1 MDLSCEYLGLKFD
14 HPLMPGASPFC
25 EDMDVVRRLEDAGAP
40 ALVLSSLFEE
50 QLRREAMAT
59 AEAIDGPKDQFAE
72 ALTYLPEP
80 DEFSVGPDEY
90 LARLSRVKT
99 AVSIPVIGSLNGT
112 TPGGWLDYGKL
123 IEQAGA
129 DALEINLYH
138 VPADAYRS
146 GEQIEK
152 EHVDIVRKLKHELT
166 IPLAVKLSPFYT
178 SLPHFAHQL
187 DDAGADA
194 VIIFNRFYQA
204 DIDIEELDL
213 QRSLR
218 LSDSSELL
226 LRLRW
231 VAILFGNINADL
243 AVTGG
248 VHAATDA
255 IKAVMTGASAVQMV
269 SAIFR
274 KGPEV
279 LRTMREEMAAWLEE
293 NEYQSLSQAR
303 GSMSLQRCPD
313 PDAYTR
319 ANYLHIL
326 QNWRD
331 SVAAL

>member
-1 MDLSCEYLGLKFD
+1 VDLSTEYLGFKFD
-14 HPLMPGASPFC
+14 HPLMPGAAPFC
-25 EDMDVVRRLEDAGAP
+25 EDMDMVRRLEDAGAP
-40 ALVLSSLFEE
+40 AIVLNSLFEE
-50 QLRREAMAT
+50 QIRREALAT
-59 AEAIDGPKDQFAE
+59 ADAIDGPKEQFAE

-80 DEFSVGPDEY
+80 DEFTVGPEQY
-90 LARLSRVKT
+90 LERLSRIKA
-99 AVSIPVIGSLNGT
+99 AVGVPVIGSINGT
-112 TPGGWLDYGKL
+112 SAGGWLEYGKL

-129 DALEINLYH
+129 DALEVNLYH
-138 VPADAYRS
+138 VPADIHRGAQ
-146 GEQIEK
+146 QIEA
-152 EHVDIVRKLKHELT
+152 EHVAIVRTLRQALT

-178 SLPHFAHQL
+178 SLPHFARQI

-194 VIIFNRFYQA
+194 IVIFNRFYQA

-213 QRSLR
+213 HRTLR

-231 VAILFGNINADL
+231 LAILFGNVNADL

-248 VHAATDA
+248 VHTAADA
-255 IKAVMTGASAVQMV
+255 IKAVMTGAGAVQLV

-274 KGPEV
+274 KGPQVLAALRSEV
-279 LRTMREEMAAWLEE
+279 AAWLEE
-293 NEYQSLSQAR
+293 NEYASLAQAR

-319 ANYLHIL
+319 ANYMHIL

-331 SVAAL
+331 SIGTI

>member
-1 MDLSCEYLGLKFD
+1 MDLSTDYLGFKFD

-40 ALVLSSLFEE
+40 AIVMSSLFEE
-50 QLRREAMAT
+50 QIRSEALAT
-59 AEAIDGPKDQFAE
+59 TDALDGPKGQFAE
-72 ALTYLPEP
+72 ALSYLPEP
-80 DEFSVGPDEY
+80 DEFSIGPDEY
-90 LARLSRVKT
+90 LQRLSRIKA
-99 AVSIPVIGSLNGT
+99 AVAVPVIGSLNGT
-112 TPGGWLDYGKL
+112 TAGGWLDYGKL

-129 DALEINLYH
+129 DALEVNLYH
-138 VPADAYRS
+138 VPADIHRDAR
-146 GEQIEK
+146 QIEA
-152 EHVDIVRKLKHELT
+152 EHVQIVRTLKQALT

-178 SLPHFAHQL
+178 SLPHFARQI

-194 VIIFNRFYQA
+194 IVIFNRFYQA

-213 QRSLR
+213 HRTLR

-231 VAILFGNINADL
+231 LAILSGNVNADL

-248 VHAATDA
+248 VHTAADA
-255 IKAVMTGASAVQMV
+255 IKAVMTGASAVQVV
-269 SAIFR
+269 SAVFR
-274 KGPEV
+274 KGPQVIASLRGEV
-279 LRTMREEMAAWLEE
+279 AAWLEE
-293 NEYQSLSQAR
+293 NEYQSLAQAR

-319 ANYLHIL
+319 ANYMHIL

-331 SVAAL
+331 SIGTI